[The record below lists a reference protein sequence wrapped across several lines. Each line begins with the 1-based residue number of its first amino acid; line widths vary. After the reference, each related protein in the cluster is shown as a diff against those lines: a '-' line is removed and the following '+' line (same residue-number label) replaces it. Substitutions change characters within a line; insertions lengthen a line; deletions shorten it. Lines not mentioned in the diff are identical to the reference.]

1 MSDKP
6 YLTIKL
12 NMNRI
17 LLPACLC
24 AALLSA
30 CGGQT
35 EAPQETTRELFL
47 TDSLQN
53 VVSVDTVH
61 IHEVADELTL
71 NGRVT
76 FNQEQVARVFPIFGG
91 TVTEV
96 SAEIGDHVRKG
107 DILAVIRSGEVADY
121 EKQKKEAEQQL
132 IIARRNLQSVQ
143 DMFASG
149 MASERD
155 VLQARQELSNAEAE
169 EKRITEI
176 FSIYHLAGKSLYIVK
191 ALVSGFIIE
200 KNINKEMQIRS
211 DQNDEMFVI
220 SGLENVWVDRKSTRL
235 NSSHLVIS
243 YAVFCLHENAP
254 VRITTLAYPGK
265 EFTGKIDKVYN
276 MLNDES
282 KTMNVRVKLTNENY
296 LLKPGMFTNVSVISR
311 SSDKQLPRI
320 DSHALVFENGKNFVV
335 TVDADGKLAVK
346 EVEVYRQLSK
356 ECYLSSGVQEGD
368 RILNKNVLLVYNA
381 LNAD

>member
-35 EAPQETTRELFL
+35 EAPQDTTRGLFL

-191 ALVSGFIIE
+191 APVSGFIIE

-220 SGLENVWVDRKSTRL
+220 SGLENVWVMADVYES
-235 NSSHLVIS
+235 NIS
-243 YAVFCLHENAP
+243 KVHENAP

>member
-35 EAPQETTRELFL
+35 EAPQETTREIFL

-191 ALVSGFIIE
+191 APVSGFIIE

-220 SGLENVWVDRKSTRL
+220 SGLENVWVMADVYES
-235 NSSHLVIS
+235 NIS
-243 YAVFCLHENAP
+243 KVHENAP

>member
-35 EAPQETTRELFL
+35 EAPQETSRELFL

-191 ALVSGFIIE
+191 APVSGFIVE

-220 SGLENVWVDRKSTRL
+220 SGLENVWVMADVYES
-235 NSSHLVIS
+235 NIS
-243 YAVFCLHENAP
+243 KVHENAP

>member
-191 ALVSGFIIE
+191 APVSGFIIE

-220 SGLENVWVDRKSTRL
+220 SGLENVWVMADVYES
-235 NSSHLVIS
+235 NIS
-243 YAVFCLHENAP
+243 KVHENAP

-320 DSHALVFENGKNFVV
+320 DSHALVFENGQNFVV

>member
-35 EAPQETTRELFL
+35 ETPQETTRELFL

-132 IIARRNLQSVQ
+132 VIARRNLQSVQ

-155 VLQARQELSNAEAE
+155 VLQARQELGNAEAE

-176 FSIYHLAGKSLYIVK
+176 FSIYHLAGKSLYLVK
-191 ALVSGFIIE
+191 APVSGFIVE

-220 SGLENVWVDRKSTRL
+220 SGLENVWVMADVYESD
-235 NSSHLVIS
+235 IS
-243 YAVFCLHENAP
+243 KVHENAP

-335 TVDADGKLAVK
+335 TVDAGGKLAVK

>member
-155 VLQARQELSNAEAE
+155 VLQARQELGNAEAE

-191 ALVSGFIIE
+191 APVSGFIVE

-220 SGLENVWVDRKSTRL
+220 SGLENVWVMADVYESD
-235 NSSHLVIS
+235 IS
-243 YAVFCLHENAP
+243 KVHENAP
-254 VRITTLAYPGK
+254 VQITTLAYPGK

-346 EVEVYRQLSK
+346 EVEIYRQLSK

>member
-35 EAPQETTRELFL
+35 ETPQETTRELFL

-132 IIARRNLQSVQ
+132 VIARRNLQSVQ

-155 VLQARQELSNAEAE
+155 VLQARQELGNAEAE

-176 FSIYHLAGKSLYIVK
+176 FSIYHLAGKSLYLVK
-191 ALVSGFIIE
+191 APVSGFIVE

-220 SGLENVWVDRKSTRL
+220 SGLENVWVMADVYESD
-235 NSSHLVIS
+235 IS
-243 YAVFCLHENAP
+243 KVHENAP

-335 TVDADGKLAVK
+335 TVDANGKLAVK

>member
-107 DILAVIRSGEVADY
+107 DVLAVIRSGEVADY

-155 VLQARQELSNAEAE
+155 VLQARQELGNAEAE

-176 FSIYHLAGKSLYIVK
+176 FSIYHLAGKSLYLVK
-191 ALVSGFIIE
+191 APVSGFIVE

-220 SGLENVWVDRKSTRL
+220 SGLENVWVMADVYESD
-235 NSSHLVIS
+235 IS
-243 YAVFCLHENAP
+243 KVHENAP

-320 DSHALVFENGKNFVV
+320 DSHALVFEDGKNFVV
-335 TVDADGKLAVK
+335 TVDAAGKLAVK

>member
-132 IIARRNLQSVQ
+132 VIARRNLQSVQ

-155 VLQARQELSNAEAE
+155 VLQARQELGNTEAE

-191 ALVSGFIIE
+191 APVSGFIVE

-220 SGLENVWVDRKSTRL
+220 SGLENVWVMADVYESD
-235 NSSHLVIS
+235 IS
-243 YAVFCLHENAP
+243 KVHENAP
-254 VRITTLAYPGK
+254 VRITTLAYPDK

-296 LLKPGMFTNVSVISR
+296 LLKPGMFTNVSVISK

-335 TVDADGKLAVK
+335 TVDAGGKLAVK

>member
-191 ALVSGFIIE
+191 APVSGFIVE

-220 SGLENVWVDRKSTRL
+220 SGLENVWVMADVYESD
-235 NSSHLVIS
+235 IS
-243 YAVFCLHENAP
+243 KVHENAP

-335 TVDADGKLAVK
+335 TVDAAGKLAVK

>member
-132 IIARRNLQSVQ
+132 VIARRNLQSVQ

-191 ALVSGFIIE
+191 APVSGFIVE

-220 SGLENVWVDRKSTRL
+220 SGLENVWVMADVYES
-235 NSSHLVIS
+235 NIS
-243 YAVFCLHENAP
+243 KVHENAP

-335 TVDADGKLAVK
+335 TVDAAGKLAVK

>member
-1 MSDKP
+1 MSDKL
-6 YLTIKL
+6 YLTIRI

-17 LLPACLC
+17 LLPVCLC
-24 AALLSA
+24 VMILSA

-191 ALVSGFIIE
+191 APVSGFIIE

-220 SGLENVWVDRKSTRL
+220 SGLENVWVMADVYES
-235 NSSHLVIS
+235 NIS
-243 YAVFCLHENAP
+243 KVHENAP

>member
-191 ALVSGFIIE
+191 APVSGFIIE

-220 SGLENVWVDRKSTRL
+220 SGLENVWVMADVDES
-235 NSSHLVIS
+235 NIS
-243 YAVFCLHENAP
+243 KVHENAP

>member
-176 FSIYHLAGKSLYIVK
+176 FSIYHPACKSLYIVK
-191 ALVSGFIIE
+191 APVSGFIIE

-220 SGLENVWVDRKSTRL
+220 SGLENVWVMADVYES
-235 NSSHLVIS
+235 NIS
-243 YAVFCLHENAP
+243 KVHENAP

-265 EFTGKIDKVYN
+265 EFTGQIDKVYN

>member
-191 ALVSGFIIE
+191 APVSGFIVE

-220 SGLENVWVDRKSTRL
+220 SGLENVWVMADVYES
-235 NSSHLVIS
+235 NSSKV
-243 YAVFCLHENAP
+243 HENAP

-320 DSHALVFENGKNFVV
+320 DLHALVFENGKNFVV

>member
-35 EAPQETTRELFL
+35 ETPKEISQELFL

-53 VVSVDTVH
+53 VISVDTVH

-191 ALVSGFIIE
+191 APVSGFIVE

-220 SGLENVWVDRKSTRL
+220 SGLENVWVMADVYESD
-235 NSSHLVIS
+235 IS
-243 YAVFCLHENAP
+243 KVHENAP

-335 TVDADGKLAVK
+335 TVDAAGKLAVK

>member
-107 DILAVIRSGEVADY
+107 DILAGIRSGEVADY

-191 ALVSGFIIE
+191 APVSGFIIE

-220 SGLENVWVDRKSTRL
+220 SGLENVWVMADVYES
-235 NSSHLVIS
+235 NIS
-243 YAVFCLHENAP
+243 KVHENAP

>member
-132 IIARRNLQSVQ
+132 IIARRNLQSVP
-143 DMFASG
+143 DMFTSG

-191 ALVSGFIIE
+191 APVSGFIIE

-220 SGLENVWVDRKSTRL
+220 SGLENVWVMADVYES
-235 NSSHLVIS
+235 NIS
-243 YAVFCLHENAP
+243 KVHENAP

>member
-30 CGGQT
+30 CSGQT

-176 FSIYHLAGKSLYIVK
+176 FSIYHLAGKSLYLVK
-191 ALVSGFIIE
+191 APVSGFIVE

-220 SGLENVWVDRKSTRL
+220 SGLENVWVMADVYESD
-235 NSSHLVIS
+235 IS
-243 YAVFCLHENAP
+243 KVHENAP

-320 DSHALVFENGKNFVV
+320 DSHALVFEDGKNFVV
-335 TVDADGKLAVK
+335 TVDAAGKLAVK

>member
-176 FSIYHLAGKSLYIVK
+176 FSIYHLAGKSLYLVK
-191 ALVSGFIIE
+191 APVSGFIVE

-220 SGLENVWVDRKSTRL
+220 SGLENVWVMADVYES
-235 NSSHLVIS
+235 NIS
-243 YAVFCLHENAP
+243 KVHENAP
-254 VRITTLAYPGK
+254 VRITTLAYSGK

>member
-132 IIARRNLQSVQ
+132 VIARRNLQSVQ

-191 ALVSGFIIE
+191 APVSGFIVE

-220 SGLENVWVDRKSTRL
+220 SGLENVWVMADVYES
-235 NSSHLVIS
+235 NIS
-243 YAVFCLHENAP
+243 KVHENAP

-276 MLNDES
+276 KLNDES

-335 TVDADGKLAVK
+335 TVDAAGKLAVK

>member
-12 NMNRI
+12 NTNRI

-91 TVTEV
+91 TMTEV

-132 IIARRNLQSVQ
+132 VIARRNLQSVQ

-191 ALVSGFIIE
+191 APVSGFIVE

-220 SGLENVWVDRKSTRL
+220 SGLENVWVMADVYESD
-235 NSSHLVIS
+235 IS
-243 YAVFCLHENAP
+243 KVHENAP

>member
-176 FSIYHLAGKSLYIVK
+176 FSIYHLVGKSLYIVK
-191 ALVSGFIIE
+191 APVSGFIIE

-220 SGLENVWVDRKSTRL
+220 SGLENVWVMADVYES
-235 NSSHLVIS
+235 NIS
-243 YAVFCLHENAP
+243 KVHENAP

>member
-191 ALVSGFIIE
+191 APVSGFIVE

-220 SGLENVWVDRKSTRL
+220 SGLENVWVMADVYESD
-235 NSSHLVIS
+235 IS
-243 YAVFCLHENAP
+243 KVHENAP

>member
-155 VLQARQELSNAEAE
+155 VLQARQELGNAEAE

-191 ALVSGFIIE
+191 APVSGFIVE

-220 SGLENVWVDRKSTRL
+220 SGLENVWVMADVYESD
-235 NSSHLVIS
+235 IS
-243 YAVFCLHENAP
+243 KVHENAP

-320 DSHALVFENGKNFVV
+320 DSHALVFEDGKNFVV
-335 TVDADGKLAVK
+335 TVDAAGKLAVK

>member
-132 IIARRNLQSVQ
+132 IIAWRNLQSVQ

-191 ALVSGFIIE
+191 APVSGFIIE

-220 SGLENVWVDRKSTRL
+220 SGLENVWVMADVYES
-235 NSSHLVIS
+235 NIS
-243 YAVFCLHENAP
+243 KVHENAP

>member
-169 EKRITEI
+169 KKRITEI

-191 ALVSGFIIE
+191 APVSGFIVE

-220 SGLENVWVDRKSTRL
+220 SGLENVWVMADVYES
-235 NSSHLVIS
+235 NIS
-243 YAVFCLHENAP
+243 KVHENAP

>member
-1 MSDKP
+1 
-6 YLTIKL
+6 
-12 NMNRI
+12 MNRI
-17 LLPACLC
+17 LLPVCLC
-24 AALLSA
+24 VMILSA

-35 EAPQETTRELFL
+35 ETPKEISQELFL

-53 VVSVDTVH
+53 VVSVDTVYT
-61 IHEVADELTL
+61 HEVTDELTL

-96 SAEIGDHVRKG
+96 SAEIGDHVSKG
-107 DILAVIRSGEVADY
+107 DVLAIIRSGEVADY

-143 DMFASG
+143 DMFTSG

-176 FSIYHLAGKSLYIVK
+176 FSIYHLAGKSLYLVK
-191 ALVSGFIIE
+191 APVSGFIVE

-211 DQNDEMFVI
+211 DQNDEMFTI
-220 SGLENVWVDRKSTRL
+220 SGLENVWVMADVYESD
-235 NSSHLVIS
+235 IS
-243 YAVFCLHENAP
+243 KVHEGAP
-254 VRITTLAYPGK
+254 VRITTLAYPDK
-265 EFTGKIDKVYN
+265 EFSGKIDKVYN

-282 KTMNVRVKLTNENY
+282 KTMSVRVKLTNEDY
-296 LLKPGMFTNVSVISR
+296 LLKPGMFTNVCVISKA
-311 SSDKQLPRI
+311 SDKKLPRI
-320 DSHALVFENGKNFVV
+320 DSHALVFENGKNYVV
-335 TVDADGKLAVK
+335 AADANGKLTIK

-356 ECYLSSGVQEGD
+356 ACYLSSGVQEGD
-368 RILNKNVLLVYNA
+368 HILNKNVLLVYNA

>member
-132 IIARRNLQSVQ
+132 VIARRNLQSVQ

-155 VLQARQELSNAEAE
+155 VLQARQELGNAEAE

-176 FSIYHLAGKSLYIVK
+176 FSIYHLAGKSLYLVK
-191 ALVSGFIIE
+191 APVSGFIVE

-220 SGLENVWVDRKSTRL
+220 SGLENVWVMADVYESD
-235 NSSHLVIS
+235 IS
-243 YAVFCLHENAP
+243 KVHENAP

-335 TVDADGKLAVK
+335 TVDAGGKLAVK